1 MADAGHHLPA
11 GERRNLSP
19 AERGEAEARRQ
30 VRSEEVP
37 PPLHQ
42 TGDDPH
48 RLLPRRADEAARRA
62 VMMEQHWY
70 AGLPVVGSRELTV
83 EERAE
88 VQRLFRRLLGNVAL
102 NAAVLIGVAV
112 IVLVAVNLGQV
123 TDWTGPIALV
133 LSLSLIRQL
142 PQLRWYSIISVMRLR
157 RDARAGYVERCEGGG
172 MRLEVLPHSALIWRL
187 NDRETDYPRFAHAAA
202 TAPPPAHAALAA
214 QFVKPATDDGRVL
227 VHQRALTADEG
238 AGRGRAAAAPPPPP
252 PPRARAIAERG
263 RRRPAAASSL
273 GAPPPP
279 GGWGGGPP
287 CPPPP
292 PPSSAV

>member
-202 TAPPPAHAALAA
+202 SPRRARRAIREAGHGRRPRARPSARAHRRR
-214 QFVKPATDDGRVL
+214 GC
-227 VHQRALTADEG
+227 G
-238 AGRGRAAAAPPPPP
+238 AGRACAAH
-252 PPRARAIAERG
+252 PPRERG
-263 RRRPAAASSL
+263 ARRGHDHRHDPGTPRRVAGPGSAAL
-273 GAPPPP
+273 E
-279 GGWGGGPP
+279 
-287 CPPPP
+287 
-292 PPSSAV
+292 